1 MTFGNRHFFTESRLA
16 LLSEEWKEFPVG
28 SIYPGYDS
36 TSIVNLSAAILKH
49 FGAEVNSG
57 VKGYSFTENGLNL
70 EGIEKLVVFIVD
82 AVGYYNLSKVL
93 ESNRF
98 KYFNREDVRMLTSVF
113 PSTTSSA
120 LTSIFTASVPGEH
133 GILGYLQNMPEYGG
147 LVNMIELTP
156 YTQDR
161 DNLTRLG
168 FDPLKFNQ
176 RPTVFES
183 LKEAGVRGYHLT
195 SKSFVNT
202 GLTRMHSRGG
212 IARGVH
218 GLGDMFEELDAIL
231 SSEEGSNLTIVYWG
245 LIDTYGHRYGPNSL
259 SYISETALLFSAI
272 ERFFE
277 DRAQHETAFL
287 ITADHGQ
294 IETPWEHEIWWS
306 KFDPVFEQMYSMPG
320 GEQRM
325 SYIYSLEREKTR
337 KKMEEEFGDY
347 IEIIEPSE
355 MDEIKLFGKPLTN
368 TFRKR
373 RGELITVS
381 KGDYSLCFKYT
392 GQEHSLKGRHGGLTP
407 EEMLVPL
414 ILLRKD

>member
-1 MTFGNRHFFTESRLA
+1 
-16 LLSEEWKEFPVG
+16 
-28 SIYPGYDS
+28 
-36 TSIVNLSAAILKH
+36 
-49 FGAEVNSG
+49 
-57 VKGYSFTENGLNL
+57 
-70 EGIEKLVVFIVD
+70 
-82 AVGYYNLSKVL
+82 
-93 ESNRF
+93 
-98 KYFNREDVRMLTSVF
+98 
-113 PSTTSSA
+113 
-120 LTSIFTASVPGEH
+120 
-133 GILGYLQNMPEYGG
+133 
-147 LVNMIELTP
+147 MIELTP